1 MDDAGSMRSGPATPA
16 SGVPPGEPPGVRA
29 QLGDTFEAVKRLLRA
44 HIDLAKA
51 ELGDI
56 VDEVKRTV
64 ALAGLA
70 FAATVILA
78 VFLTFGLAL
87 FLGDWLF
94 GSLGWGVILG
104 AALMFDLAMVALLM
118 ALDVPSRRI
127 VTSFVIAAAVGIVVG
142 ILLALGLANAGW
154 RAAGDQIAPTV
165 DAGPRPIVIAVAVGL
180 IGLGIIGFVIGLR
193 SGMTRAI
200 RNLVLGVL
208 VGAFLGLLSA
218 ISLPPN
224 AGAAV
229 GVLVWLIVWPILAG
243 RDVLRNGIDTEA
255 LRRKFTP
262 EVTMDVTKETI
273 EWVRARTPLV
283 PKS

>member
-1 MDDAGSMRSGPATPA
+1 MPSA
-16 SGVPPGEPPGVRA
+16 GEPPGVRA
-29 QLGDTFEAVKRLLRA
+29 QIGASFEAVKRLIQA

-70 FAATVILA
+70 FAAMVILA

-127 VTSFVIAAAVGIVVG
+127 VTSFGIAAAIGIVVG
-142 ILLALGLANAGW
+142 VLLALGLAHAGW
-154 RAAGDQIAPTV
+154 QAAGDQIAPTV
-165 DAGPRPIVIAVAVGL
+165 DAGPRPLVIAVAVGL

-243 RDVLRNGIDTEA
+243 RDVLRHGIDTEA

-262 EVTMDVTKETI
+262 EVPMDLTKETI